1 MKKTKTFEEYLKSVL
16 PEEQINLFFESCEKP
31 PLKSIRFYERS
42 SNKAHAGFKGDTYR
56 VIDTVKWE
64 KKGAILSEDSKPSRS
79 LDYLKG
85 DFYIQDIGSMFAISL
100 LKKYV
105 EGYSGQYSRPFNSF
119 QSLNKKD
126 RQKDEES
133 YSYILD
139 YAASPGGKTTQV
151 ADDFKQSIVVSNEI
165 IKSRIPALLCNIK
178 KSKLLNII
186 VTGEDSSFFHQHDL
200 FFDIIVADLPC
211 TGEGLIRKKKLLIK
225 NWSYSTVLFNSKR
238 QKKILYNIYDLLKED
253 GFFVYS
259 TCTFSREENEEN
271 VELLESLG
279 FELLE
284 SKRLWPHIDA
294 CSGAFTAVLKNKNK
308 KKRISINIESDKSDS
323 RDIKI
328 DSDAGNSINNKTK
341 INDIAESLDFT
352 QNFKHNLIWHTTENC
367 LKLLSREPYFD
378 IEKIARSG
386 YLYQKEDLVFLFS
399 KPSIPKFL
407 FDSAISFGQQM
418 ASIEKFGLIPA
429 FESIDYFSGDYMI
442 TVDDEQICK
451 LTKGEDLKLDEN
463 FKYYMGKFLS
473 VLKDG
478 SPLFLVKVS
487 PNGVKNLTPGL

>member
-1 MKKTKTFEEYLKSVL
+1 MKRKITFEEHLKSVL
-16 PEEQINLFFESCEKP
+16 PEDTISMFFESCEKP

-105 EGYSGQYSRPFNSF
+105 EDYSGQFSRPSDSF

-126 RQKDEES
+126 RQKDEEP

-151 ADDFKQSIVVSNEI
+151 ADDFQQSIVVSNEI

-178 KSKLLNII
+178 KSKLLNIV
-186 VTGEDSSFFHQHDL
+186 VTGEDSSFFHQHDH
-200 FFDIIVADLPC
+200 FFDIIIADLPC
-211 TGEGLIRKKKLLIK
+211 TGEGLIKKKKLLIK
-225 NWSYSTVLFNSKR
+225 DWSYSTVLFNSQR
-238 QKKILYNIYDLLKED
+238 QKKILYGLSDLIKED

-271 VELLESLG
+271 VELLKSLG

-284 SKRLWPHIDA
+284 SKRLWPHIDG

-308 KKRISINIESDKSDS
+308 KKAKEVNISLELDDLKNEKTEINCKSEE
-323 RDIKI
+323 
-328 DSDAGNSINNKTK
+328 TK
-341 INDIAESLDFT
+341 RT
-352 QNFKHNLIWHTTENC
+352 QNPKHDTVWHCSEIC

-378 IEKIARSG
+378 IEKLVRSG
-386 YLYQKEDLVFLFS
+386 YLYQKNDVIFLFS
-399 KPSIPKFL
+399 KPSVPKFL
-407 FDSAISFGQQM
+407 FDSAIMLGQQI
-418 ASIEKFGLIPA
+418 ARIEKFGLIPS
-429 FESIDYFSGDYMI
+429 FESIDYFSDDYKI
-442 TVDDEQICK
+442 TADDVQIFK
-451 LTKGEDLKLDEN
+451 LTKGEDLQLDEN
-463 FKYYMGKFLS
+463 FRYYMGKFLS